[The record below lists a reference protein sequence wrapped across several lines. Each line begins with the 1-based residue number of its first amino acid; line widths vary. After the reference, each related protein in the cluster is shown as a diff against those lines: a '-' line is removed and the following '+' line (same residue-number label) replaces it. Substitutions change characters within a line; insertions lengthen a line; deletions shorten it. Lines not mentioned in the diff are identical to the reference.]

1 MDTKSR
7 AIYMCPEETHFRPN
21 RVKKQFESQTGS
33 EGLKIGTPCKWK
45 TKRKLELPIL
55 ISKKK
60 KRL

>member
-1 MDTKSR
+1 
-7 AIYMCPEETHFRPN
+7 MCPEETHFRPN